1 MLHHFNPRFPRGKRR
16 GTGGVQTGK
25 RQISIHASREGSDSA
40 IKAAPIYR
48 IWHHGFREPGFSG
61 SFHQRFPC
69 FFPLG
74 TGGSHLPN
82 VRHIAASH
90 FFYYTI
96 SNGCP
101 SSISC
106 LYISKSP
113 LKAQKLPEIPQVTGP
128 CTGRPGF
135 EVFRKFCFVSIFQPA
150 DKKRTFRCPV
160 IPPSMDTRRRDI
172 LTGDGSPRF
181 SVHIVQRALWLS
193 HGFSGMQLT
202 RNRNRETFPSICP
215 FVPSDSKS
223 LPARSPAYRK
233 DIHRILIFSGCLN
246 GRHVT

>member
-1 MLHHFNPRFPRGKRR
+1 M
-16 GTGGVQTGK
+16 
-25 RQISIHASREGSDSA
+25 
-40 IKAAPIYR
+40 
-48 IWHHGFREPGFSG
+48 
-61 SFHQRFPC
+61 
-69 FFPLG
+69 
-74 TGGSHLPN
+74 PN

-101 SSISC
+101 SSISM
-106 LYISKSP
+106 LVHFKSP

-135 EVFRKFCFVSIFQPA
+135 LRFSGSFVSFLIFQPA
-150 DKKRTFRCPV
+150 DKKRTFRCPA
-160 IPPSMDTRRRDI
+160 IPPSMDARRRDI
-172 LTGDGSPRF
+172 LAGDGSPHF

-193 HGFSGMQLT
+193 HGFPGMQLT
-202 RNRNRETFPSICP
+202 RNRKRETFSSVWP